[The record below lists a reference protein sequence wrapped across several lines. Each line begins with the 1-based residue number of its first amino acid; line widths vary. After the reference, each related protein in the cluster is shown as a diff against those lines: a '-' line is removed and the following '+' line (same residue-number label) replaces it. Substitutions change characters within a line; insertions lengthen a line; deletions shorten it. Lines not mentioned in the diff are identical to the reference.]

1 MEVFSEHKADLFRF
15 ERLYPAPDW
24 AKPPAV
30 KPAKKKRRRD
40 SEVVASEEE
49 EESTSGD
56 DMDADSDYISAQP
69 LAKLLKDADTL
80 TRGANT
86 RPNKRRKLQPEV
98 LDIQR
103 MKDISGT
110 QPVCNYLLIIPL
122 IDHY

>member
-1 MEVFSEHKADLFRF
+1 MEIFSEHKADFFRF

-30 KPAKKKRRRD
+30 KSAKKKRRRD
-40 SEVVASEEE
+40 SEVAASEE

-56 DMDADSDYISAQP
+56 DMDVDSDDISVQP

-86 RPNKRRKLQPEV
+86 GPIKRRKLQPEV

-103 MKDISGT
+103 MKDISGI
-110 QPVCNYLLIIPL
+110 QPVCNYLPIMPL

>member
-1 MEVFSEHKADLFRF
+1 MEIFSEHKADFFRF

-30 KPAKKKRRRD
+30 KSAKTKRRRD

-49 EESTSGD
+49 VSTSGD
-56 DMDADSDYISAQP
+56 DMDVDSDDISAQP

-86 RPNKRRKLQPEV
+86 GPNKRRKLQPEV

-103 MKDISGT
+103 MRDISGT
-110 QPVCNYLLIIPL
+110 QPVCNYLLIIL
-122 IDHY
+122 FIDHY

>member
-1 MEVFSEHKADLFRF
+1 MEIFNEHKADFFRF

-24 AKPPAV
+24 AKPSVA
-30 KPAKKKRRRD
+30 KSAKKKRRRD
-40 SEVVASEEE
+40 PEAVASE

-56 DMDADSDYISAQP
+56 DMDVDSDDISAQP

-86 RPNKRRKLQPEV
+86 GPNKRRKLQPEV